1 MERKDELILVI
12 NPGSTS
18 TKVGVFEAERMTYSE
33 SFEHKASELA
43 AFHHITDQL
52 GLRKAAV
59 EEALLKS
66 GTDRG
71 SLAAVACR
79 GGRFKPMAS
88 GTYAVNDRMIEDAK
102 ACLQGEHASNL
113 ACMIGREIADE
124 LGIKAYVTDPVS
136 VDELDDVARVAGIK
150 EIRRNS
156 LSHALNMKAMARRPA
171 DELGKKYEDCRMVVA
186 HMGGGG
192 SVSAHAGGLMVD
204 LNNCD
209 KEGPFTAER
218 AGGLPTLDLV
228 ALCYSGRYTHG
239 QMIKKLV
246 GGAGLMS
253 HLGTKDAREVERRI
267 ESGDKEAEL
276 VFRAMAYQ
284 VAKAI
289 GGMSAVL
296 SGKVD
301 VIVITGGMARSKR
314 LLDEISSRVSFIA
327 PVRAYPGEDELEALA
342 MGTLRVLRGEEEP
355 KEYE

>member
-1 MERKDELILVI
+1 MENKELILVI

-18 TKVGVFEAERMTYSE
+18 TKVGLFEAERMLYSE
-33 SFEHKASELA
+33 SFEHKAEELA
-43 AFHHITDQL
+43 AFPHVTDQL

-59 EEALLKS
+59 EEALRNS
-66 GTDRG
+66 GVGRDRIR
-71 SLAAVACR
+71 AIACR
-79 GGRFKPMAS
+79 GGRLKPMAS
-88 GTYAVNDRMIEDAK
+88 GTYKVNDRMIEDAK

-113 ACMIGREIADE
+113 ACMIGRAMADE
-124 LGIKAYVTDPVS
+124 LGIEAYVTDPVS
-136 VDELDDVARVAGIK
+136 VDELDEVARVAGIK

-156 LSHALNMKAMARRPA
+156 LSHALNMKAMARRA
-171 DELGKKYEDCRMVVA
+171 AGDLGRKYEDCRMVVA

-192 SVSAHAGGLMVD
+192 SVSAHADGLMVD

-228 ALCYSGRYTHG
+228 ELCYSGRYTHA

-253 HLGTKDAREVERRI
+253 HLGTKDAREAERRI
-267 ESGDKEAEL
+267 EAGDKEAEL
-276 VFRAMAYQ
+276 VFRAMGYQ

-289 GGMSAVL
+289 GAMAAAL
-296 SGKVD
+296 SGRVD
-301 VIVITGGMARSKR
+301 VIVITGGMARSNR
-314 LLDEISSRVSFIA
+314 LVDEISRRVSFIA

-342 MGTLRVLRGEEEP
+342 MGTLRVLRGEEGP
-355 KEYE
+355 KLYE